1 MKSEDWT
8 EAQGMSVLMAAR
20 REQLPFRLI
29 IAGAF
34 VVGFILILDE
44 LHILIWGAVY
54 AAVQALEA
62 VAFPSRSIQK
72 LCASKTYRAVAL
84 GLLSMNTAVFAS
96 IPFLE
101 VAQLGSW
108 CVTYGEAIVACT
120 FLNVALTTHG
130 SRRAFL
136 ASLTPCLIYLV
147 ALPIMAWRLFG
158 CPPRVAIAI
167 GTLGVALVGATL
179 RLWSQTGA
187 AHEAEREARLELQES
202 AEAANESRAFLDAIL
217 EYVPSILNV
226 QEAEGGHIVLVN
238 RAMQIATGKSRAEL
252 IGMTPRHFMSPD
264 NADRALESTHAA
276 LATGEPVKLG
286 PYPVDIGQER
296 RLLRTTKVPIIG
308 LDRPYVLSVSEDVT
322 EDQAIA
328 EAKAAASDALA
339 QALARAEAANEA
351 KTVFLATMSHEIR
364 TPLNGVLGM
373 VQAMAVDELTPVQRE
388 RLGIVRQS
396 GETLLAIL
404 NDVLDLSKIEAGRLE
419 LESIAFSLAAVAA
432 GCQAAFA
439 NVATSKGLS
448 FLFTIDDDAQGVY
461 LGDPTRVRQ
470 ILYNLLSN
478 AMKFTEAGEVSVR
491 MSRIEDGLA
500 ISVKDSGLGMTVE
513 QTERLFQKFAQAD
526 ASTTR
531 KFGGTGLGLA
541 IVRHLAIAMGGH
553 VEVESVLGRGTTFT
567 AQLGLRWVGRDVEDA
582 GLTGVEETAQDQ
594 PGFEALRVLVAE
606 DNEINQLVIKT
617 LLNQID
623 VDPFIVPNGRLAV
636 EAWADRPWDVI
647 LMDVQMPEMDGP
659 TATRLI
665 RAREGHTGRARTP
678 IVALTANA
686 MTHQIADYVAA
697 GMDDHVAKPIE
708 AARLFSALEHALQ
721 QVQQARAAAG
731 DAPPASTP
739 VATFV
744 NPSKR

>member
-1 MKSEDWT
+1 
-8 EAQGMSVLMAAR
+8 
-20 REQLPFRLI
+20 
-29 IAGAF
+29 
-34 VVGFILILDE
+34 
-44 LHILIWGAVY
+44 
-54 AAVQALEA
+54 
-62 VAFPSRSIQK
+62 
-72 LCASKTYRAVAL
+72 
-84 GLLSMNTAVFAS
+84 
-96 IPFLE
+96 
-101 VAQLGSW
+101 
-108 CVTYGEAIVACT
+108 
-120 FLNVALTTHG
+120 
-130 SRRAFL
+130 
-136 ASLTPCLIYLV
+136 
-147 ALPIMAWRLFG
+147 
-158 CPPRVAIAI
+158 
-167 GTLGVALVGATL
+167 
-179 RLWSQTGA
+179 
-187 AHEAEREARLELQES
+187 
-202 AEAANESRAFLDAIL
+202 LDAIL

-226 QEAEGGHIVLVN
+226 QDAKAGHIVLVN
-238 RAMQIATGKSRAEL
+238 RAMQLAAGKPRAEL
-252 IGMTPRHFMSPD
+252 IGMSPADFMAPD
-264 NADRALESTHAA
+264 IAA
-276 LATGEPVKLG
+276 LTLETNQAALKSGEPVKLG
-286 PYPVDIGQER
+286 PYPVVIGQAR

-328 EAKAAASDALA
+328 EAKAAAAEALT

-351 KTVFLATMSHEIR
+351 KSIFLATMSHEIR

-419 LESIAFSLAAVAA
+419 LEAIEFSLSAVAT

-448 FLFTIDDDAQGVY
+448 FGFTIDDDAMGVY

-478 AMKFTEAGEVSVR
+478 AMKFTDDGEVSVR
-491 MSRIEDGLA
+491 LSRLEHGLV
-500 ISVKDSGLGMTVE
+500 ISVKDSGLGMTGE

-541 IVRHLAIAMGGH
+541 IVRHLAVAMGGQID
-553 VEVESVLGRGTTFT
+553 VESVLGEGTTFT
-567 AQLGLRWVGRDVEDA
+567 VQLNLPWVGGDIADPGASAVDEA
-582 GLTGVEETAQDQ
+582 KHSP

-617 LLNQID
+617 LLRQVD
-623 VDPFIVPNGRLAV
+623 VDPYIVANGRLALD
-636 EAWADRPWDVI
+636 AWAAHPWDVI
-647 LMDVQMPEMDGP
+647 LMDVQMPEMDGR

-665 RAREGHTGRARTP
+665 RERELQTGRPRTP

-708 AARLFSALEHALQ
+708 ASRLFSALEHALQ
-721 QVQQARAAAG
+721 QTEMAAAATC
-731 DAPPASTP
+731 DAQPAATP
-739 VATFV
+739 VAA
-744 NPSKR
+744 SL